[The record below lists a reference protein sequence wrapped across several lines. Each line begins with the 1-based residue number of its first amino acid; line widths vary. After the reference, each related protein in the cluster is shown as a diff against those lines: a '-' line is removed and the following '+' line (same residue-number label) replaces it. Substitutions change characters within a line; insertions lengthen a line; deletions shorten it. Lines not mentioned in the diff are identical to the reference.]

1 MLINIIK
8 DLLINYKINLRIC
21 FKNKNLKMQ
30 KKFNLK
36 FLLILTKENFF
47 YIFFNISILYF
58 LILVIF

>member
-21 FKNKNLKMQ
+21 FRNKNLKMQ